1 MSVSWPEYDTWAT
14 EASIAATAAAA
25 GTPNAAPAAAPT
37 EADGSAQALL
47 YQTLDYWGLGDLAE
61 WAWDLRTGKATG
73 APATNGEVYLAILQH
88 PLFQEKYPAFEQLS
102 KDGRGISV
110 DDYQSYQK
118 DVREY
123 LQAFGVPSGMY
134 DTPADI
140 AKLLLNDVSR
150 EEVRDRL
157 NLAAQASFT
166 APVEVRNAL
175 VQRYNATPGDLVGYY
190 LDPDKAAPL
199 LEQQY
204 RSAQVIGAAERQGF
218 NVATAAAERIAS
230 QGVEYG
236 AASQG
241 FAQARANEDL
251 TRDLIGGSGVSEADL
266 IEGTFG
272 DAEAARRTERVARRR
287 SADYRSAVGGAISDR
302 TGVSGLGSSST

>member
-1 MSVSWPEYDTWAT
+1 MAVGTTDT
-14 EASIAATAAAA
+14 
-25 GTPNAAPAAAPT
+25 PLPPP
-37 EADGSAQALL
+37 ADGSAQALL
-47 YQTLDYWGLGDLAE
+47 YQTLNYWGLGELAE
-61 WAWDLRTGKATG
+61 WAWDLQTGKTTG
-73 APATNGEVYLAILQH
+73 SPATEGEVYLAILAH
-88 PLFQEKYPAFEQLS
+88 PTFEAKYPAFNQLAQ
-102 KDGRGISV
+102 DGRGISV
-110 DDYQSYQK
+110 EDYQNYQN
-118 DVREY
+118 DVRNY

-134 DTPADI
+134 DTPQSI
-140 AKLLLNDVSR
+140 ATLLLNDVSR

-166 APVEVRNAL
+166 APEEVRRAL
-175 VQRYNATPGDLVGYY
+175 TERYNATPGDLVGYY

-241 FAQARANEDL
+241 FSQAAQARELSTDL
-251 TRDLIGGSGVSEADL
+251 FGDEGVSEEEL
-266 IEGTFG
+266 VGGIFG
-272 DAEAARRTERVARRR
+272 DGTSALKTDTVARRR
-287 SADYRSAVGGAISDR
+287 SAAYQAAQGGAAAGQ